1 MWKTILR
8 RVLLMLPQIFIL
20 SVLAF
25 LIAKMMP
32 GDPFTGL
39 ITPETD
45 PNTIEAL
52 RVKSGFYDPLPV
64 QYWNWISKAFRGDF
78 GQSYTYKYEVTKL
91 IGQRIGN
98 TVWLSLLT
106 LILTYLIALPLGMI
120 AGRFQ
125 NSWADKAI
133 VVYTFITYSI
143 PVFVFALILLW
154 LFGYTLG
161 WFPTRGSVDS
171 DVVGGT
177 LGYYVNKFHHMILPA
192 FTMAILS
199 TTGTIQYLRTGV
211 IDAKSQDYVRTA
223 RAKGVPE
230 NVVFNRHIFRNSI
243 LPIAAFLGYEFTGLI
258 GGSVFI
264 ENIFSYPGMG
274 NLFVTSITGRD
285 YSVILALLLLFGT
298 ATLLGT
304 LLSDIIMSIVD
315 PRVRVQ

>member
-91 IGQRIGN
+91 IGERIGN

-120 AGRFQ
+120 AGRYQ

-143 PVFVFALILLW
+143 PVFVFALVLLW

-171 DVVGGT
+171 DVVSGT
-177 LGYYVNKFHHMILPA
+177 LAYYLNKFHHLILPA

-230 NVVFNRHIFRNSI
+230 NIVFNRHIFRNSI

-274 NLFVTSITGRD
+274 NLFVSSITGRD

>member
-91 IGQRIGN
+91 IGERIGN

-120 AGRFQ
+120 AGRYQ

-143 PVFVFALILLW
+143 PVFVFALVLLW

-171 DVVGGT
+171 DVVAGT

-274 NLFVTSITGRD
+274 NLFVTSSTGRA

>member
-52 RVKSGFYDPLPV
+52 RVKAGFYDPLPV

-143 PVFVFALILLW
+143 PVFVFALVLLW

-171 DVVGGT
+171 DVVAGT
-177 LGYYVNKFHHMILPA
+177 LAYYVNKFHHMILPA

>member
-52 RVKSGFYDPLPV
+52 RVKAGFYDPLPV

-91 IGQRIGN
+91 IGERIGN

-120 AGRFQ
+120 AGRYQ

-143 PVFVFALILLW
+143 PVFVFALVLLW

-171 DVVGGT
+171 DVVAGT

>member
-91 IGQRIGN
+91 IGERIGN

-171 DVVGGT
+171 DVVAGT

>member
-91 IGQRIGN
+91 IGERIGN

-143 PVFVFALILLW
+143 PVFVFALVLLW

-171 DVVGGT
+171 DVVSGT
-177 LGYYVNKFHHMILPA
+177 LAYYLNKFHHMILPA

-274 NLFVTSITGRD
+274 NLFVTSILGRD

>member
-91 IGQRIGN
+91 IGERIGN

-120 AGRFQ
+120 AGRYQ

-143 PVFVFALILLW
+143 PVFVFALVLLW

-171 DVVGGT
+171 DVVSGT
-177 LGYYVNKFHHMILPA
+177 LAYYLNKFHHLILPA

-223 RAKGVPE
+223 RAKGVPD

-274 NLFVTSITGRD
+274 NLFVSSITGRD

>member
-52 RVKSGFYDPLPV
+52 RVKAGFYDPLPV

-91 IGQRIGN
+91 IGERIGN

-143 PVFVFALILLW
+143 PVFVFALVLLW
-154 LFGYTLG
+154 LFGFTLG

-171 DVVGGT
+171 DVVAGT
-177 LGYYVNKFHHMILPA
+177 LAYYVNKFHHMILPA

>member
-91 IGQRIGN
+91 IGERIGN

-125 NSWADKAI
+125 NSWADKVI

-143 PVFVFALILLW
+143 PVFVFALVLLW

-171 DVVGGT
+171 DVVTGT

>member
-52 RVKSGFYDPLPV
+52 RVKAGFYDPLPV

-91 IGQRIGN
+91 IGERIGN

-120 AGRFQ
+120 AGRYQ
-125 NSWADKAI
+125 NTWADKAI
-133 VVYTFITYSI
+133 VVYTFITYTI
-143 PVFVFALILLW
+143 PVFVFALVLLW

-171 DVVGGT
+171 DVVAGT
-177 LGYYVNKFHHMILPA
+177 LAYYVNKFHHMILPA

>member
-177 LGYYVNKFHHMILPA
+177 LGYYINKFHHMILPA

-274 NLFVTSITGRD
+274 NLFVTSIKGRD

>member
-171 DVVGGT
+171 DVVAGT
-177 LGYYVNKFHHMILPA
+177 MGYYVNKFHHMILPA

-274 NLFVTSITGRD
+274 NLFVTSIQGRD

-304 LLSDIIMSIVD
+304 LLSDIFMSIVD

>member
-8 RVLLMLPQIFIL
+8 RVLLMLPQILIL
-20 SVLAF
+20 SLLAF

-52 RVKSGFYDPLPV
+52 RVKAGFYDPLPV

-91 IGQRIGN
+91 IGERIGN

-143 PVFVFALILLW
+143 PVFVFALVLLW

-171 DVVGGT
+171 DVVAGT
-177 LGYYVNKFHHMILPA
+177 LGYYINKFHHMILPA

>member
-52 RVKSGFYDPLPV
+52 RVKAGFYDPLPV

-91 IGQRIGN
+91 IGERIGN

-120 AGRFQ
+120 AGRYQ

-143 PVFVFALILLW
+143 PVFVFALVLLW

-171 DVVGGT
+171 DVVAGT

-192 FTMAILS
+192 FTLAFLS

>member
-91 IGQRIGN
+91 IGERIGN

-143 PVFVFALILLW
+143 PVFVFALVLLW

-171 DVVGGT
+171 DVVAGT
-177 LGYYVNKFHHMILPA
+177 IGYYVNKFHHMILPA

>member
-52 RVKSGFYDPLPV
+52 RVKAGFYDPLPV

-91 IGQRIGN
+91 IGERIGN

-120 AGRFQ
+120 AGRYQ
-125 NSWADKAI
+125 NSWADKVI

-143 PVFVFALILLW
+143 PVFVFALVLLW

-171 DVVGGT
+171 DVVNGT
-177 LGYYVNKFHHMILPA
+177 LAYYLNKFHHLILPA

-264 ENIFSYPGMG
+264 ENIFSYPEMG
-274 NLFVTSITGRD
+274 NLFVSSITGRD

>member
-52 RVKSGFYDPLPV
+52 RVKAGFYDPLPV

-91 IGQRIGN
+91 IGERIGN

-106 LILTYLIALPLGMI
+106 MILTYLIALPLGMI
-120 AGRFQ
+120 AGRYQ
-125 NSWADKAI
+125 NTWADKAI

-143 PVFVFALILLW
+143 PVFVFALVLLW

-171 DVVGGT
+171 DVVAGT

>member
-161 WFPTRGSVDS
+161 WFSTRGSVDS
-171 DVVGGT
+171 DVVAGT
-177 LGYYVNKFHHMILPA
+177 MGYYVNKFHHMILPA

-274 NLFVTSITGRD
+274 NLFVTSIQGRD

>member
-52 RVKSGFYDPLPV
+52 RLKSGFYDPLPV

-91 IGQRIGN
+91 IGERIGN

-106 LILTYLIALPLGMI
+106 MILTYLIALPLGMI
-120 AGRFQ
+120 AGRYQ

-143 PVFVFALILLW
+143 PVFVFALVLLW

-171 DVVGGT
+171 DVVSGT
-177 LGYYVNKFHHMILPA
+177 LAYYLNKFHHLILPA

-274 NLFVTSITGRD
+274 NLFVSSILGRD

>member
-45 PNTIEAL
+45 PNTIQAL
-52 RVKSGFYDPLPV
+52 RVKAGFYDPLPV

-91 IGQRIGN
+91 IGERIGN

-106 LILTYLIALPLGMI
+106 MILTYLIALPLGMI
-120 AGRFQ
+120 AGRYQ

-143 PVFVFALILLW
+143 PVFVFALVLLW

-171 DVVGGT
+171 DVVSGT
-177 LGYYVNKFHHMILPA
+177 LAYYLNKFHHLILPA

-274 NLFVTSITGRD
+274 NLFVSSITGRD

>member
-1 MWKTILR
+1 
-8 RVLLMLPQIFIL
+8 
-20 SVLAF
+20 
-25 LIAKMMP
+25 MP

-52 RVKSGFYDPLPV
+52 RVKAGFYDPLPV

-91 IGQRIGN
+91 IGERIGN

-106 LILTYLIALPLGMI
+106 MILTYLIALPLGMI

-143 PVFVFALILLW
+143 PVFVFALVLLW

-171 DVVGGT
+171 DVVAGT
-177 LGYYVNKFHHMILPA
+177 LAYYVNKFHHMILPA

>member
-91 IGQRIGN
+91 IGERIGN

-143 PVFVFALILLW
+143 PVFVFALVLLW

-171 DVVGGT
+171 DVVSGT

-274 NLFVTSITGRD
+274 NLFVSSITGRD

>member
-171 DVVGGT
+171 DVVAGT
-177 LGYYVNKFHHMILPA
+177 IGYYVNKFHHMILPA

>member
-91 IGQRIGN
+91 IGERIGN

-143 PVFVFALILLW
+143 PVFVFALVLLW

-171 DVVGGT
+171 DVVAGT
-177 LGYYVNKFHHMILPA
+177 IGYYINKFHHMILPA

>member
-52 RVKSGFYDPLPV
+52 RVKAGFYDPLPV

-91 IGQRIGN
+91 IGERIGN

-120 AGRFQ
+120 AGRYQ

-143 PVFVFALILLW
+143 PVFVFALVLLW

-171 DVVGGT
+171 DVVSGT
-177 LGYYVNKFHHMILPA
+177 LAYYVNKFHHLILPA

>member
-78 GQSYTYKYEVTKL
+78 GLSYTYKYEVTKL

-106 LILTYLIALPLGMI
+106 MILTYLIALPLGMI
-120 AGRFQ
+120 AGRYQ

-143 PVFVFALILLW
+143 PVFVFALVLLW

-171 DVVGGT
+171 DVVAGT
-177 LGYYVNKFHHMILPA
+177 LGYYINKFHHMILPA

-274 NLFVTSITGRD
+274 ELFVSSITGRD

>member
-8 RVLLMLPQIFIL
+8 RVLMMLPQIFIL

-52 RVKSGFYDPLPV
+52 RVKAGFYDPLPV

-91 IGQRIGN
+91 IGERIGN

-106 LILTYLIALPLGMI
+106 MILTYLIALPLGMI

-143 PVFVFALILLW
+143 PVFVFALVLLW

-171 DVVGGT
+171 DVVAGT

-192 FTMAILS
+192 FTMALLS

-274 NLFVTSITGRD
+274 NLFVTSILGRD

>member
-52 RVKSGFYDPLPV
+52 RVKAGFYDPLPV

-91 IGQRIGN
+91 IGERIGN

-143 PVFVFALILLW
+143 PVFVFALVLLW

-171 DVVGGT
+171 DVVSGT
-177 LGYYVNKFHHMILPA
+177 LAYYLNKFHHLILPA

-274 NLFVTSITGRD
+274 NLFVSSITGRD

-304 LLSDIIMSIVD
+304 LL
-315 PRVRVQ
+315 

>member
-52 RVKSGFYDPLPV
+52 RVKAGFYDPLPV

-106 LILTYLIALPLGMI
+106 MILTYLIALPLGMI
-120 AGRFQ
+120 AGRYQ
-125 NSWADKAI
+125 NTWADKVI

-143 PVFVFALILLW
+143 PVFVFALVLLW

-171 DVVGGT
+171 DVVAGT

-274 NLFVTSITGRD
+274 NLFVTSIQGRD